1 MYCNAHAAG
10 IPVVRPEDIE
20 TTARGA
26 ALAAGIGAGLWPA
39 EAVFQEEGSS
49 AGKPTTFAPS
59 IGEEERTARYAT
71 WSKAVGK
78 SLDWA

>member
-39 EAVFQEEGSS
+39 EAVFQEVS
-49 AGKPTTFAPS
+49 PRAP
-59 IGEEERTARYAT
+59 INKQK
-71 WSKAVGK
+71 W
-78 SLDWA
+78 